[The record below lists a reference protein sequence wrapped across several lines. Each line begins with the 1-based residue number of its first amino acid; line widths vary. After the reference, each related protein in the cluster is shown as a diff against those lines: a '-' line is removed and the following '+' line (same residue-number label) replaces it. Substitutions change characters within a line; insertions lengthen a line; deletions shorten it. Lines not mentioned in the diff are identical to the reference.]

1 VDKVH
6 LTSCD
11 YETKL
16 CDALKE
22 KDFLNNGA
30 VIRFSRS
37 VLLTMINIKALHLL
51 THSDQKRF
59 TWQTVI
65 VQQTNA

>member
-1 VDKVH
+1 MGLKVVRCEGVDKVH

-16 CDALKE
+16 CVALKA

-30 VIRFSRS
+30 VIRFSRP
-37 VLLTMINIKALHLL
+37 VLRGVSYEDKHYSLTARR
-51 THSDQKRF
+51 S
-59 TWQTVI
+59 
-65 VQQTNA
+65 